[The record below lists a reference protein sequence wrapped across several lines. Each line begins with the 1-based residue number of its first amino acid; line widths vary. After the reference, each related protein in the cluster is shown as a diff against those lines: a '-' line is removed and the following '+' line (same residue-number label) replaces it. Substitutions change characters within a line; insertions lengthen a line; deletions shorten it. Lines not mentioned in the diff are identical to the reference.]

1 MLCIGE
7 SDYFRYNQN
16 LTEQTSNLDQNNEL
30 NKKNEIKMMSNEE
43 ENWGNWNFEIYIHI
57 YVILICCY
65 YL

>member
-43 ENWGNWNFEIYIHI
+43 ENWGNWNFEIYTHI
-57 YVILICCY
+57 YLILICCY

>member
-43 ENWGNWNFEIYIHI
+43 ENWGNWNFEIYTYIFK
-57 YVILICCY
+57 LICCCKKK
-65 YL
+65 